1 MRDTNGTPENDK
13 SSERIVAD
21 EEKLEEKL
29 EESDKTDET
38 DEAVASEEEARPR
51 HGGGFPIRRP
61 SSHRGMAAFL
71 LFMLV
76 VGLCGM
82 VANSASVPQGV
93 TQRQQD
99 ADTDKAKQAGGAA
112 KPNGDTAPRGKAD
125 GDRGKGVGTTD
136 ANPAVESHIQQ
147 SRLRREIEQGR
158 TDVRIIT
165 SGDLESGV
173 PYEAVNE
180 RRLPYVAYPADDDGE
195 GHVDTV
201 RVAAGHI
208 SFDMPCGFWL
218 VSDAESDN
226 PAVKTFIRNDE
237 LGVTIGVGRAN
248 PDGVTAEMTIER
260 WEASA
265 RSPFAH
271 SGTRYS
277 RKSKGGNVSG
287 LVWRYVFDDTSG
299 KRRLVAGLE
308 DGSKVY
314 VEVMTEPWPAYER
327 DESKSPHVARW
338 IHEFVSSI
346 QVLDGTIG
354 DGTK

>member
-1 MRDTNGTPENDK
+1 M
-13 SSERIVAD
+13 AD
-21 EEKLEEKL
+21 EEKFEEKLVEKLVEKL

-38 DEAVASEEEARPR
+38 DEAVASEEGARPR
-51 HGGGFPIRRP
+51 HGGGLPTRRP

-76 VGLCGM
+76 AGLCGM
-82 VANSASVPQGV
+82 VANSAGVPQGV

-99 ADTDKAKQAGGAA
+99 VDTDKAKQEEGTA
-112 KPNGDTAPRGKAD
+112 KPNGDAGPRGKVD
-125 GDRGKGVGTTD
+125 GDKGKGAGTTD
-136 ANPAVESHIQQ
+136 ANPATESHIQLDRVRQ
-147 SRLRREIEQGR
+147 EVEQGIM
-158 TDVRIIT
+158 DVRMIT
-165 SGDLESGV
+165 SGDLESGGA
-173 PYEAVNE
+173 YDAVDE
-180 RRLPYVAYPADDDGE
+180 KRLAYVAYPEAEDGE
-195 GHVDTV
+195 FHVDSV
-201 RVAAGHI
+201 RVIGGHI
-208 SFDMPCGFWL
+208 SFDMPSGFWL
-218 VSDAESDN
+218 VSDAESEN
-226 PAVKTFIRNDE
+226 PAVKTFIRNEE
-237 LGVTIGVGRAN
+237 LGVTVGVGRSA
-248 PDGVTAEMTIER
+248 PDDVPTERTIER
-260 WEASA
+260 WQASA

-314 VEVMTEPWPAYER
+314 VEVMTEPGPAYER
-327 DESKSPHVARW
+327 DENKNPHVAHW
-338 IHEFVSSI
+338 IHEFINSI